1 MTTKVSSPPRAK
13 GQHGQALIE
22 LAFVLPVIF
31 VFLLVLVDFGIAI
44 DRREVLQHAV
54 REGARRAAVT
64 TDTTNIID
72 TTVDQSQGI
81 LAPADISVCY
91 VNTNGDGTV
100 GNAGDGVRVSAIF
113 TYEFTAGGGELL
125 SAWNVPVPSIDM
137 TPHGEARLELS
148 VPGATSC

>member
-1 MTTKVSSPPRAK
+1 MATEISSLTRAK
-13 GQHGQALIE
+13 SQLGQALIE
-22 LAFVLPVIF
+22 MALVLPLIF
-31 VFLLVLVDFGIAI
+31 VFILLLVDFGIAI

-81 LAPADISVCY
+81 LAPADVSVCY

-113 TYEFTAGGGELL
+113 TYEFTAGGGEML
-125 SAWNVPVPSIDM
+125 SAWGVPVPSIDM
-137 TPHGEARLELS
+137 TPHGQARLELS